1 MQHVFGD
8 IQAIGSTG
16 RHRSTCRPGDRY
28 RRGPDRG
35 NGPLLCL
42 FAIIGIL
49 VAGAGECRVRHLPFL
64 QQLRAI
70 PSAIEERLLF
80 SGDYERVHRA
90 VFAAHAARMVEGM
103 CKADAMQREQ
113 ALREG
118 RGDSR
123 REQWRLCLDPVG
135 MDLMVDG
142 MTHRFW
148 SDEIFFNRYRTAQL
162 QLFKAVA
169 FTGRGEFLPW
179 EIFRPIQY
187 DQMPR
192 QFADF
197 VIERQLERFRDYL
210 KPESWPRMGIDDWRK
225 IPDPIREIAAYRM
238 VWRWAGEYAP
248 EGIRRGEAAR
258 IVASIGRVESLFDI
272 DKVVH
277 LNPATGEKDLGFM
290 QISAKLRK
298 RLRRL
303 PEFKEYDDD
312 DFLKPWVS
320 IKAGAYSLFRIFLPE
335 ARGDMLEAI
344 GDYNAGMRGL
354 EEQAQKYLSA
364 VILQHGRAFV
374 NKHYS
379 PTLRLIL
386 KEADA
391 GYLQDVWADRL
402 TYANQKSACDL
413 SSTRVSMRASN
424 G

>member
-8 IQAIGSTG
+8 IQALGSKD
-16 RHRSTCRPGDRY
+16 RNRNAHVPRDRY
-28 RRGPDRG
+28 RHDPDRG
-35 NGPLLCL
+35 NRPLLCL
-42 FAIIGIL
+42 FAIICIL
-49 VAGAGECRVRHLPFL
+49 VTGAVGCRVRHLPFL
-64 QQLRAI
+64 QQLCAI
-70 PSAIEERLLF
+70 PPEIEERLLS

-90 VFAAHAARMVEGM
+90 VFAAHAALMVEGM
-103 CKADAMQREQ
+103 SKADAMRREQ

-118 RGDSR
+118 RFDSR

-135 MDLMVDG
+135 MEITVDG
-142 MTHRFW
+142 TAHRFW

-162 QLFKAVA
+162 QLLETVA

-192 QFADF
+192 EFADF
-197 VIERQLERFRDYL
+197 VIERQLEHFRDYL
-210 KPESWPRMGIDDWRK
+210 KPDSWSEMGINDWRK
-225 IPDPIREIAAYRM
+225 IPDPIRKIAAYRM

-248 EGIRRGEAAR
+248 AGIRRGEAAR
-258 IVASIGRVESLFDI
+258 IIASIGRVESLFDI

-290 QISAKLRK
+290 QVSARLRK

-303 PEFKEYDDD
+303 PEFREYDDD

-320 IKAGAYSLFRIFLPE
+320 VRAGAYSLFRIFLPE
-335 ARGDMLEAI
+335 ARGDILEAI
-344 GDYNAGMRGL
+344 SHYNAGKSGL
-354 EEQAQKYLSA
+354 EERAQRYLRA

-386 KEADA
+386 EEAEG
-391 GYLQDVWADRL
+391 GYFQDVPADRL
-402 TYANQKSACDL
+402 SHANQQSAYDL
-413 SSTRVSMRASN
+413 SNTRVSKRT
-424 G
+424 GRG